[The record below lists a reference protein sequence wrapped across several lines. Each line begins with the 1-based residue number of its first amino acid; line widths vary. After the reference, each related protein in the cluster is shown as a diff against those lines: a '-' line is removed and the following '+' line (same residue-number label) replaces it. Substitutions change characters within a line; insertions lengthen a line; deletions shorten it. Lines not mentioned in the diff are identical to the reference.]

1 MFIGESTLTGH
12 YLDNVQAEAVEI
24 DNAHE
29 AMIAATAVDEA
40 NFNAIMR
47 PLAVAELNALR
58 EGADPFTAVYTEGTL
73 SSFWEKVK
81 TFFKKVWAKIKGIFA
96 KVMTRIDAQFR
107 SGKAFWD
114 KYKREI
120 SKKLAQ
126 IDKDKVK
133 FVGYNYDLNKIVEPM
148 KEIGEKLDYDAA
160 LAEKLS
166 ELDSDKITD
175 ILDRFRGGAV
185 DQSSLSASEFS
196 KELQQ
201 YFRGGDTTKGE
212 VDGVNLTYF
221 SSFLADGKIIDG
233 LKKDFNSF
241 ERAVESAIKTAE
253 RKSKEH
259 IDSSVTAS
267 KGDNN
272 DAKTAAQKQV
282 SGDQN
287 WLTYVR
293 GCLAVAQQF
302 HGARVSAAQSAIG
315 QAKGFAGQVLRA
327 SVKEGAALE
336 GAYGSND
343 IFGSVKL
350 K

>member
-40 NFNAIMR
+40 NFNAIMT
-47 PLAVAELNALR
+47 PFAVAELNALR
-58 EGADPFTAVYTEGTL
+58 EGADPFTTVYTEGTL

-81 TFFKKVWAKIKGIFA
+81 AFFKKVWAKIKGIFA
-96 KVMTRIDAQFR
+96 KVMTRLDAQFR
-107 SGKAFWD
+107 SGKSFWD
-114 KYKREI
+114 KYNKELA
-120 SKKLAQ
+120 SKFAK

-133 FVGYNYDLNKIVEPM
+133 FVGYNYDVKALTDDVATPAT
-148 KEIGEKLDYDAA
+148 GEKNSNVYATNDADRD
-160 LAEKLS
+160 E
-166 ELDSDKITD
+166 E
-175 ILDRFRGGAV
+175 ILDKYRGETVG
-185 DQSSLSASEFS
+185 QGSLAANEYS

-201 YFRGGDTTKGE
+201 HFRGGDTTKSE
-212 VDGVNLTYF
+212 VDGVNLSYIA
-221 SSFLADGKIIDG
+221 SFLSSDKLISDV
-233 LKKDFNSF
+233 KKNFHTLEKACEANIRD
-241 ERAVESAIKTAE
+241 AE
-253 RKSKEH
+253 KKSKTN
-259 IDSSVTAS
+259 IDKNVEAS
-267 KGDNN
+267 KGD
-272 DAKTAAQKQV
+272 DKKAKENAQKAV
-282 SGDQN
+282 SSDQH
-287 WLTYVR
+287 WLVIAR
-293 GCLAVAQQF
+293 GRLAIAQQYV
-302 HGARVSAAQSAIG
+302 GAQASAIQSAIG